1 APAEPVVKRPEASIA
16 LLFRT
21 EQPALP
27 QRLGVSHSAQPVA
40 QSVKAVRRIAHP
52 EFADPFIRKTATRK
66 IFARQRPFRP
76 AKLLFEKRRCRLVQV
91 QQFSAQPRFCGL
103 FRRRKLPLWQRN
115 PSLLRHHPNRLG
127 KRHILNLAY
136 KREHVARNPAAKAM
150 EELPHGMHRKRRRF
164 FLVKW
169 TQAGIVLRP

>member
-1 APAEPVVKRPEASIA
+1 
-16 LLFRT
+16 
-21 EQPALP
+21 
-27 QRLGVSHSAQPVA
+27 
-40 QSVKAVRRIAHP
+40 
-52 EFADPFIRKTATRK
+52 
-66 IFARQRPFRP
+66 
-76 AKLLFEKRRCRLVQV
+76 
-91 QQFSAQPRFCGL
+91 CGL

-169 TQAGIVLRP
+169 TQAGIVLRPGLAQPDVSLDDFDDIDLLLYGLGKIGHGGLVLRILPAT